1 MRFALALA
9 VLVVGCGAVRQDDA
23 PAQSDTAPGG
33 GVTDKGSF
41 QGPETGDPAP
51 SGVDSFAPTFPRVI
65 NLGGQTIA
73 HPVVQPIVFDG
84 DPMTAAIAD
93 FTRKVAV
100 SSYWQGIGAE
110 YGVSAIAPRTP
121 IELAES
127 APTTIT
133 AKQIETSLEGKLA
146 NPSQPLGVV
155 DPSTLY
161 IVYEPAGTTITAP
174 ELGTSCVD
182 FGGYHG
188 ELDVNG
194 VAIGYA
200 VVPRCSDLDTL
211 TVSASH
217 EMFEWATNPF
227 PKTRPA
233 YARVDDAH
241 AAWNVVMVGEIADLC
256 TFLDRQNVNPPDI
269 GYRVQRQ
276 WSNVLSQVGSFPCAP
291 YDGIANF
298 QAIPETPDLIGAER
312 GIRIPKNGTRA
323 IPVHLYSDMP
333 LTGDLTL
340 KVLTKDAW
348 YGKPSTAGISA
359 SLSTTKAAAGSTVYV
374 NLSATGGATDDVV
387 ILFARSGAATHLWPV
402 HVVAQ

>member
-1 MRFALALA
+1 MRFALVLA
-9 VLVVGCGAVRQDDA
+9 VLVMGCGAVRDDGEATDPNA
-23 PAQSDTAPGG
+23 PPRDDVVG
-33 GVTDKGSF
+33 KGDF
-41 QGPETGDPAP
+41 GALPPA
-51 SGVDSFAPTFPRVI
+51 APTTNGLEGSAFSFPRVI
-65 NLGGQTIA
+65 NVGGQTIA
-73 HPVVQPIVFDG
+73 HPIVQPIVFDG
-84 DPMTAAIAD
+84 DPSTESIAD

-121 IELAES
+121 ISVAE
-127 APTTIT
+127 APATSVA
-133 AKQIETSLEGKLA
+133 AKQIETWLRDRLA
-146 NPSQPLGVV
+146 SPSQPLGPV

-161 IVYEPAGTTITAP
+161 IVYEPAGTTVTAP
-174 ELGTSCVD
+174 ELGSSCVD

-188 ELDVNG
+188 EIDVNG
-194 VAIGYA
+194 VAVGYA

-256 TFLDRQNVNPPDI
+256 TFLDRQNVAPADI

-276 WSNVLSQVGSFPCAP
+276 WSNALSQVGSFPCAP
-291 YDGIANF
+291 YDGIPNF
-298 QAIPETPDLIGAER
+298 QAIPDTPDFIGAER
-312 GIRIPKNGTRA
+312 GIVVPKNGTRTV
-323 IPVHLYSDMP
+323 PVRLYSDIAT
-333 LTGDLTL
+333 TGDLTL

-348 YGKPSTAGISA
+348 YGRVASGGIGA
-359 SLSTTKAAAGSTVYV
+359 TLSTTKASAGSVIS
-374 NLSATGGATDDVV
+374 LSITASAGATDDVI